1 MNLAIP
7 AAIAALRSF
16 VVSLIARAC
25 NSEQLDPPLRGS
37 VEGLWGWDIRNDR
50 IQCSARF
57 RELLGYSEG
66 EPLSKSMIALHPEDR
81 EHVADARRRHFRERV
96 PIELEFRLRCKNG
109 EYRWFRGRAQAVW
122 DSQGRPV
129 RVVGT
134 VADISDYKK
143 SEQRLLHRAHHD
155 ALTGLPN
162 RHLFL
167 DCLGKGIAR
176 GQRSGRSLAVLFV
189 DLDRFRQINDVFG
202 HDAGNQ
208 FLCTAAER
216 IRSSLRKEDTVSRL
230 DGDEFTVL
238 LEGFERA
245 PDISAVVDK
254 IRTALSR
261 PVRLGER
268 EVYATVSIGV
278 AVFPQDGDST
288 EKLLKCADAAMVQA
302 KKHGSDN
309 HQFYSPGVEDRSSRN
324 FDMEARLRR
333 ALDQGEL
340 ALHYQPLVS
349 FANREIVSAEA
360 LIRWNN
366 RELGWISP
374 AEFIPLA
381 EKTGLIHPLG
391 EWVLK
396 TACRQARAWQDA
408 GLPTIGMC
416 VNLSAKQ
423 FDQRLV
429 GIVKGALADTGFD
442 PSRLELEI
450 TEGTLIE
457 SDPATEAV
465 FEALLALGAGFA
477 IDDFGTGYASFAYLK
492 RFPVRTLKLD
502 QSFVHGLC
510 TSGKDLAIVEAT
522 MILARGFGLKVV
534 AEGVETAEQYALLK
548 KLGCDTCQ
556 GYHLFRPLSAAA
568 FANLLD
574 AERQM
579 FPAGRPRLM
588 CAARESSI
596 AVSG

>member
-1 MNLAIP
+1 MSLAIP

-16 VVSLIARAC
+16 VLRPIRRLSRP
-25 NSEQLDPPLRGS
+25 ERLDAPLRGS
-37 VEGLWGWDIRNDR
+37 VEGLWDWDMRNDW
-50 IQCSARF
+50 IQYSDRF
-57 RELLGYSEG
+57 RELLGYSED
-66 EPLSKSMIALHPEDR
+66 EPLSRSMIALHPEDR

-96 PIELEFRLRCKNG
+96 PVELEFRLRCRNG
-109 EYRWFRGRAQAVW
+109 EYRWFRGRAQTAW
-122 DSQGRPV
+122 DSQGTPV
-129 RVVGT
+129 RCVGT
-134 VADISDYKK
+134 VTDISDYKK
-143 SEQRLLHRAHHD
+143 REERLLHRAHHD

-162 RHLFL
+162 RLLFL
-167 DCLGKGIAR
+167 DHLGQGIAR
-176 GQRSGRSLAVLFV
+176 AQRSGRSLAVLFV

-208 FLCTAAER
+208 FLCAAAER

-238 LEGFERA
+238 IEGFERA

-254 IRTALSR
+254 IRVALSR

-278 AVFPQDGDST
+278 AVFPRDGDST
-288 EKLLKCADAAMVQA
+288 EALLKRADAAMVQA
-302 KKHGSDN
+302 KKHGRDS
-309 HQFYSPGVEDRSSRN
+309 HQSYSPGVEALTSRS

-333 ALDQGEL
+333 ALDQGQL

-366 RELGWISP
+366 PELGWISP

-381 EKTGLIHPLG
+381 EKTGLIHPIG
-391 EWVLK
+391 EWALK

-408 GLPTIGMC
+408 GLPVIEMC

-423 FDQRLV
+423 FDERLV
-429 GIVKGALADTGFD
+429 AIVRGALADTGLD

-450 TEGTLIE
+450 TEGILIE

-465 FEALLALGAGFA
+465 FEELHALGVGFA

-492 RFPVRTLKLD
+492 RFPLRTLKVD

-510 TSGKDLAIVEAT
+510 TSSKDLAIVEAT
-522 MILARGFGLKVV
+522 MILARSFGLKVV
-534 AEGVETAEQYALLK
+534 AEGVETAEQYALLE

-556 GYHLFRPLSAAA
+556 GYHLFRPLSAGA
-568 FANLLD
+568 FENLLGAD
-574 AERQM
+574 RQI
-579 FPAGRPRLM
+579 FPAGRPRL
-588 CAARESSI
+588 ALAK
-596 AVSG
+596 